1 MLTLLPSGYI
11 VYGSGVVS
19 NILFLGIPGRL
30 RTEKLSKF
38 TQDPQVLLV
47 NQTRVRPHK
56 EGCSQE
62 TRCEN
67 SSSLWQNHR
76 LPLWA
81 PQCFISQTLS
91 CQRTPKVDSLTPA
104 SWQGGQGT
112 SSDARP
118 VWVETM
124 TSLLVVQPYS
134 NASLDLRNRNSHF
147 YPLVFLWVFA
157 TANKAARSL
166 TSFGWS
172 QGSSSTAE
180 AVARWQSACLACVR
194 PRV

>member
-38 TQDPQVLLV
+38 TQDPQVFLV

-67 SSSLWQNHR
+67 SSSL
-76 LPLWA
+76 
-81 PQCFISQTLS
+81 
-91 CQRTPKVDSLTPA
+91 
-104 SWQGGQGT
+104 
-112 SSDARP
+112 
-118 VWVETM
+118 
-124 TSLLVVQPYS
+124 
-134 NASLDLRNRNSHF
+134 
-147 YPLVFLWVFA
+147 
-157 TANKAARSL
+157 
-166 TSFGWS
+166 
-172 QGSSSTAE
+172 
-180 AVARWQSACLACVR
+180 
-194 PRV
+194 